1 MGKIFAVFSW
11 WFKLTWVVQ
20 QITMNK
26 QKGKEKSKTCI
37 IFEVGLFIVAMLLL
51 IISALCA
58 IEWMLLLATALL
70 FLWCTI
76 DFVSNAYHIFTSVRG
91 FIGRGI
97 SFIFLLFA
105 GITGVAYT
113 ALATLQV
120 SGWIV
125 YGAICVIL
133 GFLWAVYSS
142 FANTRVSVLV
152 NAILTTVW
160 GVLAQTINNAIQLL
174 PGSKLLSIS
183 GVQELQ
189 QLGYSASQAIGASI
203 SLVGWPIFF
212 SLALATI
219 VCAVKKYWIEKYN
232 EGYEID

>member
-1 MGKIFAVFSW
+1 MDKIFKVFSW
-11 WFKLTWVVQ
+11 WFKLTWTVQ
-20 QITMNK
+20 QKTMNR
-26 QKGKEKSKTCI
+26 QKGKEKSKICFKI
-37 IFEVGLFIVAMLLL
+37 ELGLFIVAVLLL
-51 IISALCA
+51 IISALCS
-58 IEWMLLLATALL
+58 IEWMLLVVTALL

-91 FIGRGI
+91 FLGRGI
-97 SFIFLLFA
+97 SFIFLLFSC
-105 GITGVAYT
+105 ITAIAYT

-125 YGAICVIL
+125 YGAICAIL
-133 GFLWAVYSS
+133 GLLWAVYSS

-152 NAILTTVW
+152 NAILTTAW
-160 GVLAQTINNAIQLL
+160 GVLTQTINNAIQLL
-174 PGSKLLSIS
+174 PESRLLLIN

-189 QLGYSASQAIGASI
+189 QFGYSASQAIGASI

-219 VCAVKKYWIEKYN
+219 VCAVKKYWVEKYN
-232 EGYEID
+232 EGHEID